1 MFPPPPSHH
10 PFHTSKKQKSNSISK
25 IVADNSL
32 NLYIV
37 DATNTFYIMKVNGGN
52 SATQMTSWTLPSGTS
67 ISAMV
72 YDNTGQ
78 TLYVTTPG
86 GLIYGCNNLAG
97 GGACTQVGQAALTSN
112 VNGLSIVTSLSS
124 W

>member
-1 MFPPPPSHH
+1 
-10 PFHTSKKQKSNSISK
+10 
-25 IVADNSL
+25 L

-37 DATNTFYIMKVNGGN
+37 DANNNFYIMKVNGGN
-52 SATQMTSWTLPSGTS
+52 SATQMTNWTLPSGTS
-67 ISAMV
+67 VSAMV

-86 GLIYGCNNLAG
+86 GLIYGCSNQLGNG
-97 GGACTQVGQAALTSN
+97 SCTQVGQAALTSG
-112 VNGLSIVTSLSS
+112 VQGLSIVTSLSS